1 MMQWDLVIQ
10 AQLGSFALNVQLQS
24 PAQRVVLLGGSGSGK
39 TLTLRALAG
48 LLPQARGRIQ
58 VAGDTLL
65 DTAAGVHVPAQ
76 ARHMGYVFQDYALFP
91 HLTVRQ
97 NVAFSLQKGWRN
109 PSRKH
114 HNAAVDQWLD
124 TMGLNALEDRLPA
137 QLSGGQRQRVALAR
151 ALVAQPKALLLD
163 EPFSALDVDL
173 RTSLRAE
180 LLQLQ
185 QRLHIPMLLIT
196 HDAEDARV
204 LAQEVFRMQ
213 EGRVQRETT
222 WNSAAH

>member
-1 MMQWDLVIQ
+1 MMQWDLAIQ

-65 DTAAGVHVPAQ
+65 DTAAGVNVPAQ